1 MLQMSYFSDPAV
13 CSNQSRS
20 AGAPGA
26 PGARVEKA
34 FDGSVTITA

>member
-13 CSNQSRS
+13 CSNQSKS

-26 PGARVEKA
+26 RVDKA